1 MKDEI
6 KKLRL
11 LAQKT
16 KNVDLKKSI
25 EEKIKKLEHDNSRV
39 NKK

>member
-25 EEKIKKLEHDNSRV
+25 EEKIKVLTNQESV
-39 NKK
+39 KK

>member
-39 NKK
+39 NK